1 MEADKHFLVCLLP
14 AVQLASCVEDKYKI
28 LADGIFNFFSSRYG
42 CHRRKEKIIA
52 SLPGDQNMTEP

>member
-1 MEADKHFLVCLLP
+1 M
-14 AVQLASCVEDKYKI
+14 EDKYKI

-42 CHRRKEKIIA
+42 CHRHKEKNKA